1 MDTLIEWGAPLDYVD
16 EWGAT
21 LLHLAAASIHP
32 RSSDIIKV
40 QVPLPWAAASL
51 ASIAVNPQ
59 KLVNASWIA
68 GSGISGDENEH
79 GYFALDVNAP
89 DLRGCTPLH
98 YAAGCGDER
107 VVAYVLSQGADPSAE
122 DVEGKGALQW
132 VHLLLL
138 FSPGGMTGHT
148 PMYYAES
155 TGGEKCIKLIDQFVE
170 FQKLNS
176 LSKESSLLRAAGGG
190 DSLELVPKDWDREFD
205 PVSGYYFYIHKRT
218 VSAHACGCRCL

>member
-1 MDTLIEWGAPLDYVD
+1 YRYLSLGQQ
-16 EWGAT
+16 
-21 LLHLAAASIHP
+21 HLW
-32 RSSDIIKV
+32 
-40 QVPLPWAAASL
+40 L
-51 ASIAVNPQ
+51 SIAVNPQ
-59 KLVNASWIA
+59 KLVNASWVA

-218 VSAHACGCRCL
+218 GEKRWETEEEREEYEAKMAKLKEAAEKKAKEEEEMRKEVCKAGQ